1 MKKGLALWLFSFII
15 ILSSFMVSCGEK
27 DNSSKATK
35 NNGNTCKI
43 TVRSDGNGLVAIK
56 DYLQAENVNVLLG
69 SRITVLANPL
79 YNDFLGWYLNDSK
92 EPVSMLQEFSFI
104 VSSDVVLT
112 AKFKPIEVL
121 LPTPP
126 DDRQYDAPEIHECN
140 IMKVYVNK
148 DNEIMVT
155 AGKDEP
161 ITLTVD
167 ELGTLRELAKVFIT
181 ANTPDGIKNDNY
193 PEPKNKMD
201 TITYRNEAGQDFFY
215 PAPFSNVVLNNKH
228 VITLQ
233 TDRSTK
239 YEVYFKVQEALY
251 GAYNDLR
258 NDFAREAYGVQNP
271 AKQLTPDEFELCR
284 RRYVNMISEAQPID
298 IGKKK

>member
-1 MKKGLALWLFSFII
+1 MKKGLASWLFGFII

-27 DNSSKATK
+27 ESSA
-35 NNGNTCKI
+35 
-43 TVRSDGNGLVAIK
+43 
-56 DYLQAENVNVLLG
+56 NV
-69 SRITVLANPL
+69 
-79 YNDFLGWYLNDSK
+79 
-92 EPVSMLQEFSFI
+92 
-104 VSSDVVLT
+104 T
-112 AKFKPIEVL
+112 AKSNPVKVL

-126 DDRQYDAPEIHECN
+126 DDRQYDTPEIPERN

-193 PEPKNKMD
+193 PELKSKKD
-201 TITYRNEAGQDFFY
+201 TIIQLNEHGVECYY
-215 PAPFSNVVLNNKH
+215 PAPYSNAVWNNKH

-233 TDRSTK
+233 TDRSTG

-251 GAYNDLR
+251 GAYYDLR
-258 NDFAREAYGVQNP
+258 DDFA
-271 AKQLTPDEFELCR
+271 K
-284 RRYVNMISEAQPID
+284 
-298 IGKKK
+298 

>member
-1 MKKGLALWLFSFII
+1 MKKGLASWLFGFII

-43 TVRSDGNGLVAIK
+43 TVRSDGNGLVSIK

-126 DDRQYDAPEIHECN
+126 DDWQYDAPEIHECN

-193 PEPKNKMD
+193 PELKSKKD
-201 TITYRNEAGQDFFY
+201 TIIHLNEHGVECYY
-215 PAPFSNVVLNNKH
+215 PAPYSNAVWNNKH

-233 TDRSTK
+233 TDRSTS

-258 NDFAREAYGVQNP
+258 DDFAKEVYGVKNP
-271 AKQLTPDEFELCR
+271 KEQLTHDELELCR
-284 RRYVNMISEAQPID
+284 RRYVNMISEATPID
-298 IGKKK
+298 IGKK